1 VTEAVLDAPLDEVF
15 GSHER
20 PKIGDMQLC
29 LHGTIT
35 APESADQGFAGVHSR
50 HSPRMIRLTLA
61 AKRFNENRRPKRE
74 DEKLAQIGVLDVQ
87 YTLCQSSCRG
97 ESEAI
102 RVIAEPS
109 FLMHSDTVTG
119 AFEPPI

>member
-1 VTEAVLDAPLDEVF
+1 VTEAVLDAPLDEMF

-87 YTLCQSSCRG
+87 YTLCKSSCRG